1 VTKQLSRGH
10 RISKTRMHPADEHV
24 DREVGD
30 LLDEWIRDHDSEAA
44 TPNDDLLL
52 INAGVLV

>member
-1 VTKQLSRGH
+1 
-10 RISKTRMHPADEHV
+10 MHPADEHV

-44 TPNDDLLL
+44 TPYDDLLL